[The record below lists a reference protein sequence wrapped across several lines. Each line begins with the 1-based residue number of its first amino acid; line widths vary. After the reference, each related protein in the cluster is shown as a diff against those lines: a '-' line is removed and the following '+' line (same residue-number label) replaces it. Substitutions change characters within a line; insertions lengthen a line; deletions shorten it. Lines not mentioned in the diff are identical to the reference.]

1 VPTKNTAARI
11 LLILYALGSLFVI
24 MPLLLDRPGAGEL
37 AGTTSGKILAAA
49 IFSMAVG
56 AVIAA
61 RDPWGGRVVIL
72 MLIVFM
78 GLAALA
84 ILWRLLFHHES
95 YAVDPA
101 WLVLPL
107 AIAGPVLF
115 VVFYPTPPR
124 A

>member
-1 VPTKNTAARI
+1 VPTRDTITRV
-11 LLILYALGSLFVI
+11 LLILYALGSLFVVVQ
-24 MPLLLDRPGAGEL
+24 LLLDRPGAGEL

-61 RDPWGGRVVIL
+61 RDPWGNRTVIL

-84 ILWRLLFHHES
+84 ILWRLLFHHEL

-101 WLVLPL
+101 WLVLPV
-107 AIAGPVLF
+107 AVAGPVLLA
-115 VVFYPTPPR
+115 VFYPRPPQG
-124 A
+124 